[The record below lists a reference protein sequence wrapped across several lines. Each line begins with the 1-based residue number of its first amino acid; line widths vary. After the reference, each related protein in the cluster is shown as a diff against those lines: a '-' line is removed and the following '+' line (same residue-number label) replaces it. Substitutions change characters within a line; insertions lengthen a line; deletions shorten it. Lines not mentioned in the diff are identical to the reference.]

1 VVRTIQVNATGK
13 AKERLD
19 PWAGDVDEIQAFLH
33 IQRYEHAVK
42 YVKGM
47 VLDVGCG
54 LGYGSGM
61 LYRIRNSIVA
71 FDISDTALL
80 YAKRNYPGPTYIRAD
95 AQAFPF
101 EDMSFDVV
109 VALEII
115 EHVNSG
121 IYLLREIYRVLK
133 NEGVLILST
142 PNVAHL
148 RNRLECALFK
158 KNLIAEKSKNPKN
171 PYHKHEYTPEE
182 LARLLEST
190 GFTIEEKWGQI
201 LTFPLVHK
209 LPPRLW
215 VNTGHFLPDF
225 SFHIICKVRKKRR

>member
-1 VVRTIQVNATGK
+1 MVKAIRVNAMGK
-13 AKERLD
+13 DKERLD
-19 PWAGDVDEIQAFLH
+19 PLTGDVDKIQAFLH
-33 IQRYEHAVK
+33 IQRYEHAIK

-61 LYRIRNSIVA
+61 LHRIRNSIVA

-80 YAKRNYPGPTYIRAD
+80 YAKRNYPGPMYIRAD

-101 EDMSFDVV
+101 EDTSFDTV

-115 EHVNSG
+115 EHVNSS
-121 IYLLREIYRVLK
+121 IYLLREIHRVLK
-133 NEGVLILST
+133 NEGFLILST

-158 KNLIAEKSKNPKN
+158 KNLVAGEPENPF
-171 PYHKHEYTPEE
+171 HKHEYTPEE

-201 LTFPLVHK
+201 LTFPLVHM
-209 LPPRLW
+209 LPPRLGA
-215 VNTGHFLPDF
+215 NTGRFLPDF
-225 SFHIICKVRKKRR
+225 SLHIICKVRKKEGRR

>member
-1 VVRTIQVNATGK
+1 MVRPIQVNATGK

-19 PWAGDVDEIQAFLH
+19 PWAEDVDEIQAFLH
-33 IQRYEHAVK
+33 IQRYEHARK

-54 LGYGSGM
+54 LGYGSEM
-61 LYRIRNSIVA
+61 LYRIRDSIVA
-71 FDISDTALL
+71 FDISDTTLL
-80 YAKRNYPGPTYIRAD
+80 YAKRNYPGPMYIRAD

-101 EDMSFDVV
+101 KEMSFDAV

-115 EHVNSG
+115 EHVDSG
-121 IYLLREIYRVLK
+121 TYLLQEIFRVLK
-133 NEGVLILST
+133 KDGVLILST

-148 RNRLECALFK
+148 INRLERTLFK
-158 KNLIAEKSKNPKN
+158 KNLLAKKSKN

-182 LARLLEST
+182 LARLLESI

-209 LPPRLW
+209 LPPRLC
-215 VNTGHFLPDF
+215 VNTGRFLPDL
-225 SFHIICKVRKKRR
+225 SLYIICKVRKKEDKP